1 MHILN
6 FLTDVK
12 VIATIVGI
20 LIGGWL
26 LIKGMNTDPRDG
38 GGSRNSSGNKTNS
51 TSTQTPTQS
60 NTTETKE

>member
-12 VIATIVGI
+12 VIATIIGI

-38 GGSRNSSGNKTNS
+38 GGSRSGGNKNNS
-51 TSTQTPTQS
+51 TPTQTPPQS

>member
-38 GGSRNSSGNKTNS
+38 GGSRSSGSKTNS
-51 TSTQTPTQS
+51 TPTQTPTQS

>member
-38 GGSRNSSGNKTNS
+38 GGSRSSGNKTNS
-51 TSTQTPTQS
+51 TPTQTPPQS
-60 NTTETKE
+60 NTTKTKE

>member
-12 VIATIVGI
+12 VIATIAGI

-38 GGSRNSSGNKTNS
+38 GGSRSSGNKTNS
-51 TSTQTPTQS
+51 TTTQTPPQS

>member
-1 MHILN
+1 MHILK

-26 LIKGMNTDPRDG
+26 LVKGMNTDPRDG
-38 GGSRNSSGNKTNS
+38 GGSRSSGNKTNS
-51 TSTQTPTQS
+51 TPTQTPQS

>member
-38 GGSRNSSGNKTNS
+38 GGSRSNGNKTN
-51 TSTQTPTQS
+51 TTPTQTHPQS